1 MMMMDIKQIYL
12 VYIVVHRGQT
22 RDTSDERHAGL
33 LFVPLENGAYYY
45 FHLADGSDG
54 AYVLE
59 MKKGFDPRTSRS
71 ALPSV
76 RVGKTQPTTAE
87 SLAEVMQSAPIKPKE
102 EEFSDRHWIDGALNS
117 LVDAGLINQ
126 QACERGFNT
135 MLQTLI
141 DGSADE
147 VPDLDW

>member
-1 MMMMDIKQIYL
+1 MEVSQIYL
-12 VYIVVHRGQT
+12 VYIVVHRGQR

-33 LFVPLENGAYYY
+33 LFAPLENGLYYY
-45 FHLADGSDG
+45 FHLADGADG
-54 AYVLE
+54 CYVFE
-59 MKKGFDPRTSRS
+59 VKQGFDPRNTRT

-76 RVGKTQPTTAE
+76 RVGKTAPLTPGRLVE
-87 SLAEVMQSAPIKPKE
+87 LMRSAPVKRKE
-102 EEFSDRHWIDGALNS
+102 EEFGDQHWVDGALS
-117 LVDAGLINQ
+117 TMVQAGYITQ
-126 QACERGFNT
+126 QAYDRGFNK